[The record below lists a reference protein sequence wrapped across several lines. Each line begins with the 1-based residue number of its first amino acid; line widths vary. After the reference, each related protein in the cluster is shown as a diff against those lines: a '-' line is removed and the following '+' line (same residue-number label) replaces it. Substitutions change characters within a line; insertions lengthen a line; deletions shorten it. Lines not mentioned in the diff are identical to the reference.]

1 MDLADYIATF
11 FTHYDAIKSVRTL
24 AVHGIRAQLSPVPR
38 SLSSSCGTC
47 ARFSCAED
55 PAPFIGSEAEQ
66 IVQAENGLFVLIL
79 DNR

>member
-66 IVQAENGLFVLIL
+66 ILQAENGLIVPNL
-79 DNR
+79 DNP

>member
-1 MDLADYIATF
+1 MADYIATF

-66 IVQAENGLFVLIL
+66 IVQAENGLFVPIL

>member
-1 MDLADYIATF
+1 MADYIATF
-11 FTHYDAIKSVRTL
+11 FTHYDALKSVRTL
-24 AVHGIRAQLSPVPR
+24 AAHGIRAQLSPVPR

-55 PAPFIGSEAEQ
+55 PIPFIGSSSEQ
-66 IVQAENGLFVLIL
+66 LVRAENGLIVPIL